1 MPAEPAVRRAP
12 GRAILTLDL
21 ALKLALVVLLLLAV
35 VFPDWEQ
42 FEGKAIGTR
51 ILTYPLS
58 GLLVPAGWWLF
69 FRGRPYPFAADVV
82 VILPFVI
89 DTAGNAAN
97 LYNSIWWWD
106 DANHFVNWG
115 LLTAAFLLVV
125 RPLRLTWWN
134 LLTLGIGFGAA
145 TAIAWEV
152 LEYFAF
158 IRNSPELETA
168 YTDTLG
174 DLVLGLCGS
183 TAASGLMAVGYQ
195 HRELPARS

>member
-1 MPAEPAVRRAP
+1 MPAEATPRSSPRRPLLA
-12 GRAILTLDL
+12 LDF
-21 ALKLALVVLLLLAV
+21 ALKLALVALLLLAV
-35 VFPDWEQ
+35 VFPGWEQ
-42 FEGKAIGTR
+42 FQGKAIGTR

-58 GLLVPAGWWLF
+58 GILVPAGWWLF
-69 FRGRPYPFAADVV
+69 FRRRPFPVTPDIV

-97 LYNSIWWWD
+97 LYNTIWWWD

-115 LLTAAFLLVV
+115 LLTGAFALTI
-125 RPLRLTWWN
+125 RPLRLPWWN
-134 LLTLGIGFGAA
+134 VLALGVGFGGA

-174 DLVLGLCGS
+174 DLVLGLSGS
-183 TAASGLMAVGYQ
+183 AIASTLIAASVWR
-195 HRELPARS
+195 REKRGR